1 VSTAALLWL
10 THLNSFH
17 PTTFRIDEND
27 FMGKISN
34 AMHASTLL
42 QHGWAPAKVAAARPG
57 SRGDSVRTNGFRR
70 SCALAKARRLN
81 DWFCS
86 PGSIASKSDNT
97 ITSQGGVVQPS
108 SAIELLAVEDQ
119 ASRNAARDLI
129 TEYLQWIMLSVA
141 ARYGLSFDVDAMVK
155 SDLND
160 AEKFFP
166 PNGRF
171 YVLRQG
177 EDYVGVGA
185 LRRLAPGVAEIQRMY
200 VQSHVRGLGAGRQ
213 LVEQLLSDARSIG
226 YGVVRLESLKGL
238 TAAHTLYRSVGFV
251 EIEPYAENSMR
262 AYQPEAAMQR
272 YRASAV
278 FMEHRF

>member
-1 VSTAALLWL
+1 
-10 THLNSFH
+10 
-17 PTTFRIDEND
+17 
-27 FMGKISN
+27 M
-34 AMHASTLL
+34 
-42 QHGWAPAKVAAARPG
+42 
-57 SRGDSVRTNGFRR
+57 
-70 SCALAKARRLN
+70 
-81 DWFCS
+81 
-86 PGSIASKSDNT
+86 
-97 ITSQGGVVQPS
+97 TSQGGVVQPS
-108 SAIELLAVEDQ
+108 SAIELLAVEDE
-119 ASRNAARDLI
+119 ASRTAARHLI
-129 TEYLQWIMLSVA
+129 TEYLQWIMHSVA
-141 ARYGLSFDVDAMVK
+141 VRYGLSFDVDAMVE

-160 AEKFFP
+160 IEKFFP
-166 PNGRF
+166 PQGRF

-177 EDYVGVGA
+177 EGCVGVGA

-200 VQSHVRGLGAGRQ
+200 VQSHVRGLGAGRR
-213 LVEQLLSDARSIG
+213 LVERLLSDARSIG